1 MITQK
6 FYRRYNINNNIEE
19 DIKQLRSLKLD
30 RESFLQNDTEHDEIY
45 LKDIRAIEN
54 ILADRKRL
62 LDKANKYDSL
72 IEKLQDKLIEEK
84 EKISYYDEY
93 IRLNMLEK
101 VNVDI
106 VDSRIDILQE
116 LLDTE
121 KE

>member
-1 MITQK
+1 MCK
-6 FYRRYNINNNIEE
+6 FCN
-19 DIKQLRSLKLD
+19 LVSG
-30 RESFLQNDTEHDEIY
+30 
-45 LKDIRAIEN
+45 
-54 ILADRKRL
+54 
-62 LDKANKYDSL
+62 
-72 IEKLQDKLIEEK
+72 EEK

-116 LLDTE
+116 LLDAE